1 MQEHFVCSWLLL
13 YFNFLLNTFSVHF
26 YFLWYSFLEL
36 MFLRHFNY
44 FVFTFLFEY
53 ILTIQSL
60 LVLDVSLLTRNLL
73 VQIWQ

>member
-1 MQEHFVCSWLLL
+1 MQEHFVCSRLLL
-13 YFNFLLNTFSVHF
+13 YFHCLLNIFSVHF
-26 YFLWYSFLEL
+26 CLLYYSFLEL

-44 FVFTFLFEY
+44 FLFTFLFEY

-60 LVLDVSLLTRNLL
+60 LVLDVSLLTQNLI